1 MQTLA
6 MTRRKLFLAA
16 FAFLAVAPAL
26 AAPPPSDGHG
36 EASGTPDERE
46 VARSIDLGGLVFP
59 VFNDEGKLKNYLF
72 VNARMKVGDG
82 KDPWKYREKAHF
94 IRDAVVRAAHR
105 TSFNMKSDLTKLD
118 EKLAAAECLKAANE
132 ALGEK
137 DAVVTMTFTQIASR
151 VSK

>member
-1 MQTLA
+1 

-16 FAFLAVAPAL
+16 FAFLAVAPAV
-26 AAPPPSDGHG
+26 AAPPPSGDHG
-36 EASGTPDERE
+36 AGGSDTPDERE

-59 VFNDEGKLKNYLF
+59 VFTNDGKLKNYLF

-94 IRDAVVRAAHR
+94 IRDAVVRTAHR
-105 TSFNMKSDLTKLD
+105 TSFNMKNDLTKLD